1 MMKQTSCFEK
11 KEIYMSELRKVLKVV
26 RGKPTIDGAGVHL
39 VRVLGHRDT
48 KDFDPFL
55 MLDAFDSSNPEDYT
69 KGFPWHPHRGIETIT
84 YLVSGEIEHGDSLGN
99 RGVIR
104 DGECQWMTAGSGIIH
119 QEMPKAAPRMLGA
132 QIWLNLPARDKM
144 TEPKYGDI
152 KQSDVPVVSEDGAL
166 IHIIAG
172 EYRGTAGGFQGKHVP
187 ATYFDVE
194 VAPAWEWFFENDPEE
209 NMFIY
214 IMQGEGRFDIDSSDV
229 ITEKQAVL
237 FTEGNRIWVKS
248 GTKGIR
254 FLLLSA
260 KPLREP
266 IAWGGPIV
274 MNTREELNQA
284 FQELDENTFLS
295 HRKPDLMK

>member
-1 MMKQTSCFEK
+1 
-11 KEIYMSELRKVLKVV
+11 MSELRKVLKVV

-214 IMQGEGRFDIDSSDV
+214 IMEGEGRFDIDSSDV

>member
-1 MMKQTSCFEK
+1 MG
-11 KEIYMSELRKVLKVV
+11 ELRKILKVV

-39 VRVLGHRDT
+39 VRVLGHHDT

-55 MLDAFDSSNPEDYT
+55 MMDAFDSSNPEDYT

-99 RGVIR
+99 SGVIR

-132 QIWLNLPARDKM
+132 QIWLNLPAKDKM
-144 TEPKYGDI
+144 TEPHYGDI
-152 KQSDVPVVSEDGAL
+152 KQSDVPVVSEEGAR

-172 EYRGTAGGFQGKHVP
+172 EYRGTAGGFQGRHVP

-194 VAPAWEWFFENDPEE
+194 VAPGWEWYFENDPEE
-209 NMFIY
+209 NLFIY

-229 ITEKQAVL
+229 IIEKQAVL
-237 FTEGNRIWVKS
+237 FSEGNRFWVKS

-284 FQELDENTFLS
+284 FQELDANTFLS
-295 HRKPDLMK
+295 HGQPDSVK

>member
-1 MMKQTSCFEK
+1 
-11 KEIYMSELRKVLKVV
+11 MSELRKVLKVV